1 MCSGTLPSHYDRL
14 KLVSADGGPHLSRRG
29 NEGQPTRREIGNLE
43 AVASARDVP
52 RISIFSGRFGTGKT
66 EVSINY
72 ALALTK
78 LDESVTLTD
87 MDVVTPYFRSRD
99 MTEKLEPKGVTVV
112 APSDFTRDFHLPAV
126 SARIWGTLQ
135 NKNGFTVMDVGGDSQ
150 GARAIGQF
158 KEVIEGSGYIMY
170 LVVNPYRPFNAT
182 PQRIA
187 ETVEDIEANTRLE
200 TGALV
205 SNPNLIAETS
215 LQTVQEGH
223 RLVQKAGEELGLEI
237 AFLCMEERLMVEGI
251 QGLFD
256 QPILPLTRHF
266 RPPWEE

>member
-1 MCSGTLPSHYDRL
+1 L
-14 KLVSADGGPHLSRRG
+14 
-29 NEGQPTRREIGNLE
+29 
-43 AVASARDVP
+43 AVAASAQDVP

-72 ALALTK
+72 ALALTE
-78 LDESVTLTD
+78 LAESVTLTD

-99 MTEKLEPKGVTVV
+99 MTERLEPRGVTVV
-112 APSDFTRDFHLPAV
+112 APPDFTRDIHLPAV

-135 NKNGFTVMDVGGDSQ
+135 SKNGFTVMDVGGDSQ

-158 KEVIEGSGYIMY
+158 KEVIERSGYAMY

-182 PQRIA
+182 LERIA
-187 ETVEDIEANTRLE
+187 QTVEDIEANTRLKA
-200 TGALV
+200 GALV
-205 SNPNLIAETS
+205 SNPNLIADTS
-215 LQTVQEGH
+215 LHTVQEGH
-223 RLVQKAGEELGLEI
+223 RLVEQAGEELGLAI
-237 AFLCMEERLMVEGI
+237 AFLCMEERLMIEGVED
-251 QGLFD
+251 LFD

>member
-1 MCSGTLPSHYDRL
+1 L
-14 KLVSADGGPHLSRRG
+14 
-29 NEGQPTRREIGNLE
+29 
-43 AVASARDVP
+43 AVAASAQDVP

-72 ALALTK
+72 ALALTE
-78 LDESVTLTD
+78 LEESVTLTD

-99 MTEKLEPKGVTVV
+99 MTERLEPKGVKVV
-112 APSDFTRDFHLPAV
+112 APSDFTRDIHLPAV

-135 NKNGFTVMDVGGDSQ
+135 SRNGFTVMDVGGDSQ

-158 KEVIEGSGYIMY
+158 KQVIERSSYTMY

-182 PQRIA
+182 LERIA
-187 ETVEDIEANTRLE
+187 QTVKDIEENTRLK

-205 SNPNLIAETS
+205 SNPNLIADTT

-223 RLVQKAGEELGLEI
+223 HLVEQAGEELGLTI
-237 AFLCMEERLMVEGI
+237 AFLCMEQRLMIEGVED
-251 QGLFD
+251 LFN